1 MTRDELITLKSKV
14 QDCQKKSNNCHA
26 LVDQLERDV
35 LEYLRQSDLTLNQLI
50 EENKSFL
57 KSEKVQANVSK
68 EDSYPFGTHAIQL
81 SGNIHKNG
89 FFYLSTDKIESPF
102 FNFLAKNQY
111 PTSFKGKIQWDG
123 KIIIK
128 ATSRKFKLIGS
139 RVPVQFNG
147 KIDENGTI
155 ELSIVKSRFELFGED
170 YMNNL
175 ILDPF
180 GQNNSIRQKF
190 VENIVQVK
198 KIVNDYIQIELV

>member
-1 MTRDELITLKSKV
+1 MTKDELVTLKSKV
-14 QDCQKKSNNCHA
+14 QDCQKENKNCDA
-26 LVDQLERDV
+26 LVDQLEKEV
-35 LEYLRQSDLTLNQLI
+35 LEYLRLSDLTLNRLI
-50 EENKSFL
+50 EENKSLL
-57 KSEKVQANVSK
+57 KSENVQANVSK

-102 FNFLAKNQY
+102 SNFLAKNQY
-111 PTSFKGKIQWDG
+111 PTNFKGTIQWDG
-123 KIIIK
+123 RIIIK
-128 ATSRKFKLIGS
+128 ATSRKFQFIGS
-139 RVPVQFNG
+139 RVPIQFTG
-147 KIDENGTI
+147 KIDEIGAI

-170 YMNNL
+170 YMNKL

-198 KIVNDYIQIELV
+198 KIVNDYIQNELV